1 MAIALFSAHYHEGQG
16 CRIYRM
22 GCRAGKLFEARTSAG
37 AFVFSRQGSKALLV
51 SRQHSHLIPA
61 LTKCLDQCRSCA
73 RPYAGDQAHAFWSR

>member
-37 AFVFSRQGSKALLV
+37 AFVFSRQWDRLEGYVSGDTDTLPPATRKEYADAVRDYYQKLV
-51 SRQHSHLIPA
+51 ATQS
-61 LTKCLDQCRSCA
+61 
-73 RPYAGDQAHAFWSR
+73 